1 MIRRSCRK
9 IRDGKRRDSR
19 AQKRL
24 VNIFNDE
31 MMTGVQVG
39 AVSFVDEGVEKVLDV
54 FQQHAAADTLFVT
67 TFTHGRGLAGR
78 QMPGVKFPDHGS
90 QQSDDKNFYGGNYAT
105 PHPEYYAKTIIKVP
119 HAPDLG
125 KFDVLQAVIGP
136 SRKRKMKVVCCIEDQ
151 WHAEVSGVSECLEVD
166 LMGRKGNT
174 LCLFN
179 PNVRE
184 FWRALVTDT
193 VRSYDID
200 GIMLFNERN
209 GPLLNALG
217 ASHFQAI
224 EPTRVTCFCNYH
236 IQEAKKHGIDVERA
250 KQGYAQLAK
259 FIQGSLK
266 GQRPSDG
273 YYVEFERL
281 LLEYPEI
288 IAWDKLFDL
297 GKHQVLEDVY
307 DTAKSSNKNI
317 QVGFHIEHV
326 NSFNPF
332 FRATRNYEELAGKA
346 DFLKIVVYNNCGG
359 ERYANF
365 IRNIGSTLFRD
376 VPLEELMRMNNHLL
390 NYANEAPLDQLATAG
405 LSPDYVFRE
414 MRRAMAGAKNKCRV
428 LAGIDVGIPTA
439 PDSRKA
445 SPDDTYA
452 ATAAALKAGSDGIIL
467 SRKYSEMML
476 GNVEAAGR
484 AIRDAG
490 KAK

>member
-1 MIRRSCRK
+1 MIIEK
-9 IRDGKRRDSR
+9 EN
-19 AQKRL
+19 
-24 VNIFNDE
+24 VE
-31 MMTGVQVG
+31 TMMAGVQVG
-39 AVSFVDEGVEKVLDV
+39 AVSFADEGVEKVLDI
-54 FQQHAAADTLFVT
+54 FQQKAAANTVFIT

-90 QQSDDKNFYGGNYAT
+90 MESDEKTFYGGNYAT
-105 PHPEYYAKTIIKVP
+105 PHPEYYANTVIKVP

-125 KFDVLQAVIGP
+125 KLDILESITGP
-136 SRKRKMKVVCCIEDQ
+136 AKSRNMKVICCLEDQ
-151 WHAEVSGVSECLEVD
+151 WHTDVPGVSECLEVD
-166 LMGRKGNT
+166 LMGRKSNT

-184 FWRALVTDT
+184 FWKALVTDT
-193 VRSYDID
+193 VRSYDVD

-224 EPTRVTCFCNYH
+224 EPGRVTCFCEFH
-236 IQEAKKHGIDVERA
+236 IAEAKRLGIDVSRA
-250 KQGYAQLAK
+250 KEGYNKLAA
-259 FIQGSLK
+259 FIRASLK

-288 IAWDKLFDL
+288 VAWDRLFDK
-297 GKHQVLEDVY
+297 GKHEVLNDVY
-307 DTAKSSNKNI
+307 ATAKSGRKDI

-332 FRATRNYEELAGKA
+332 FRATRDYAELAVKA

-390 NYANEAPLDQLATAG
+390 NYSGEAALDQLATSG
-405 LSPDYVFRE
+405 LSSGYVFNE
-414 MRRAMAGAKNKCRV
+414 MQRAKAGVKGKCRV
-428 LAGIDVGIPTA
+428 VAGIDVNIPTA
-439 PDSRKA
+439 EGSRKA
-445 SPDDTYA
+445 SPEDTYA
-452 ATAAALKAGSDGIIL
+452 ATLAALKAGSDGIVL

-476 GNVEAAGR
+476 GNIDAAGR
-484 AIRDAG
+484 ALREA
-490 KAK
+490 AKKNK